1 MYAMIMVLWIRYYK
15 KTKIMKTLKYFEN
28 YWRFTK
34 MCVRK
39 KWQVFWVKLIGD
51 LEFFFVIFAKWSILM
66 QEIQKLRKC
75 DKSLLVFW
83 GLLNSETPTRVLKLN
98 FQFSFFIWKVSNRKK
113 NPYKKYLVFNTE
125 SISTQTYRVPLEKQ
139 NFPAVWPWWDPLR
152 NFLR

>member
-1 MYAMIMVLWIRYYK
+1 
-15 KTKIMKTLKYFEN
+15 MKTLKYFEN

-51 LEFFFVIFAKWSILM
+51 LEFFFVIFAKWSVLM

-83 GLLNSETPTRVLKLN
+83 GLLNSETPSRVLKLN

-113 NPYKKYLVFNTE
+113 KILIKSTWS
-125 SISTQTYRVPLEKQ
+125 SIPSLFQLKRIGFHLK
-139 NFPAVWPWWDPLR
+139 NKIFPQSDLGGSPWGI
-152 NFLR
+152 F